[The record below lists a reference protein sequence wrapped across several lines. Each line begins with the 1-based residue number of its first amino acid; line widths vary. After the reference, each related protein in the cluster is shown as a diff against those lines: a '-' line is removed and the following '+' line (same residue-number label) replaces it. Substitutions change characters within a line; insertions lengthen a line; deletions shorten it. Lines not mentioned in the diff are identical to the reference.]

1 MVARNALFQA
11 PPYQVEA
18 EIRRLG
24 ADLRAAR
31 LRRNLTIEEVS
42 DKIGIGRRAISDAE
56 HGKPTAALV
65 TYAAL
70 LWVYNLLEGL
80 GELAAPNRDTEGMML
95 ARSHERAR
103 ARNQELLDDD
113 F

>member
-1 MVARNALFQA
+1 MVARTALFQA
-11 PPYQVEA
+11 PPYEVEA

-31 LRRNLTIEEVS
+31 LRRNLTISEVS

-56 HGKPTAALV
+56 HGKPTAAVV

-70 LWVYNLLEGL
+70 LWVYGLLEGL
-80 GELAAPNRDTEGMML
+80 GQLAAPNRDAEGMIL
-95 ARSHERAR
+95 ARSPERAR
-103 ARNQELLDDD
+103 KRNIELLDND